1 MAAMDLQKN
10 LMLAKKYMVESI
22 FRAANVEGIGVTFP
36 ETQAIC
42 DGMSVGGHKIEDIEA
57 VVDLKHAWQWCF
69 EHPMAEINL
78 ETLQTINR
86 IAGKMTV
93 INAGCLRDR
102 YDTPIHD
109 TLRYGERYVPPLPQ
123 EDMIIHD
130 LTVIAD
136 TDAGI
141 NQALELFC
149 YVAKGQFFND
159 GNKRTATILTNL
171 YMIRNGLGIFS
182 IPPENKLDFYNFLTD
197 FYGNDDC
204 KDALKSFLAEYCLTF
219 APTE

>member
-1 MAAMDLQKN
+1 MASMDMKKN
-10 LMLAKKYMVESI
+10 IMLAKKYMVESI

-69 EHPMAEINL
+69 DHPEAEIHL
-78 ETLQTINR
+78 DTLRTINR

-93 INAGCLRDR
+93 INAGCLRDQ
-102 YDTPIHD
+102 YDTPIHV
-109 TLRYGERYVPPLPQ
+109 TLRHGERFYPPLP
-123 EDMIIHD
+123 D
-130 LTVIAD
+130 AD
-136 TDAGI
+136 TISKELADIARFDHSADH
-141 NQALELFC
+141 ALELFC

-171 YMIRNGLGIFS
+171 YMIQHGLGIFS
-182 IPPENKLDFYNFLTD
+182 IPPEKKLDFYNYLTD
-197 FYGNDDC
+197 YYENDSC
-204 KDALKSFLAEYCLTF
+204 KNALKAFLHEYCLTF
-219 APTE
+219 TTE

>member
-1 MAAMDLQKN
+1 MAAMNLQKN

-93 INAGCLRDR
+93 INAGCLRDA
-102 YDTPIHD
+102 YDTPIHV

-123 EDMIIHD
+123 ADTIIHD

-136 TDAGI
+136 AGTDI
-141 NQALELFC
+141 EQALELFC
-149 YVAKGQFFND
+149 YVSKGQFFND

-182 IPPENKLDFYNFLTD
+182 IPPEKKLDFYNFLTD